1 MPISINGTG
10 TITGISAGGL
20 PDLSITTADIADSA
34 ITTAKIAAGAVVP
47 ADLSQPLTL
56 ATSVATTSGTAVDFT
71 GIPSW
76 VRRVTVMFNGVS
88 TSGTSPLE
96 IRIGSGSIV
105 STGYASGAFTP
116 NTINVGSTSGF
127 ILTGT
132 NYASA
137 AYAGS
142 ITLLLQN
149 QASNAW
155 VSSGVIAD
163 TANPSGNGGGNSSGG
178 FVALSGAL
186 DRVRITTTG
195 GANTFDA
202 GSINIMYEG

>member
-1 MPISINGTG
+1 
-10 TITGISAGGL
+10 
-20 PDLSITTADIADSA
+20 
-34 ITTAKIAAGAVVP
+34 
-47 ADLSQPLTL
+47 
-56 ATSVATTSGTAVDFT
+56 
-71 GIPSW
+71 
-76 VRRVTVMFNGVS
+76 MFNGVS

-116 NTINVGSTSGF
+116 NTLNTGSTTGF
-127 ILTGT
+127 ILTAA
-132 NYASA
+132 NYAAA

-149 QASNAW
+149 QASNVW

-163 TANPSGNGGGNSSGG
+163 TAAPSSYGAGNSSGG

-202 GSINIMYEG
+202 GSVNIMYEG